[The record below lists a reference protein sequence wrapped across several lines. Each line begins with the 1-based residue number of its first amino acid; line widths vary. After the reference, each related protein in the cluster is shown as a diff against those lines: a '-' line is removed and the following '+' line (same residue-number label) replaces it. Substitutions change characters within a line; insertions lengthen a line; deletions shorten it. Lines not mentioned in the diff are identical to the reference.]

1 MGVVTICAVVT
12 FILPHWMSHR
22 SPLSPVSGL
31 RIQKILAQD
40 SVPYQVA
47 LASGK
52 PTLIEFYAD
61 WCSSCQSFAPTLKAV
76 HEQVGDR
83 VNVVMLD
90 IDDPQWRKPIQQ
102 FHATGVP
109 HLTLLDSD
117 HSVAE
122 SWTGKVPQ
130 SLLLDRIESILT

>member
-1 MGVVTICAVVT
+1 MLDSCENSRTDLCSAALEYQNLGWSVIPIRGDSDLQNPKAAAVQWSKYQQRIPPSGEVESW
-12 FILPHWMSHR
+12 FGDGRFLGLGIVCGR
-22 SPLSPVSGL
+22 VSGL
-31 RIQKILAQD
+31 T
-40 SVPYQVA
+40 V
-47 LASGK
+47 
-52 PTLIEFYAD
+52 
-61 WCSSCQSFAPTLKAV
+61 
-76 HEQVGDR
+76 
-83 VNVVMLD
+83 LD
-90 IDDPQWRKPIQQ
+90 IDDPQWREPIQR